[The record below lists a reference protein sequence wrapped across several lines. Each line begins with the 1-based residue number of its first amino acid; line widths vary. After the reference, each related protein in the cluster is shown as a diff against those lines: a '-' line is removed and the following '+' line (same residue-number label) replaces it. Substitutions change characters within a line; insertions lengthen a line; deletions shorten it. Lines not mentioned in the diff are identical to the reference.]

1 MRLHEPNKVGSIQLL
16 EKYVRTDTLRYTLA
30 AGLVLFFSEQSG
42 SRRNPDWLILET
54 VIPR

>member
-30 AGLVLFFSEQSG
+30 VGLVLFFSEQSG
-42 SRRNPDWLILET
+42 SRRKPDWLILET
-54 VIPR
+54 Q